1 MPRRV
6 PSSRHVNSKTSKS
19 VLSAILRLDEPMNN
33 CGRLGVFVWQVQEL
47 TWRVTFA
54 ADLVFPIGAA
64 FSTETLK
71 RKQNRDRL
79 AKFLNSLEAQ

>member
-6 PSSRHVNSKTSKS
+6 SSSRHVNSKTSKS
-19 VLSAILRLDEPMNN
+19 VISAILRLDEPMNN
-33 CGRLGVFVWQVQEL
+33 CGGLGVFVWQL
-47 TWRVTFA
+47 TWQVTFA
-54 ADLVFPIGAA
+54 ADIVVPIGAA

-79 AKFLNSLEAQ
+79 NKFLKQIG